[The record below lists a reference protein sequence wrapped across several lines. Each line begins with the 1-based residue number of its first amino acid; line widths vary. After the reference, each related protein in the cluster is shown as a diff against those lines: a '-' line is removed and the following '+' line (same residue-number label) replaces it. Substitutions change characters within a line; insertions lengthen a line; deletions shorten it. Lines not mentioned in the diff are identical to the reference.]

1 MSPAR
6 GSRRTPTEQQLEQRA
21 RFGRRLRQ
29 LRVARDLSQERLAEL
44 AGLDRQTIGYWERA
58 RTNPGL
64 DEITAVAGAL
74 DVDLWQLFVG

>member
-1 MSPAR
+1 MSAR
-6 GSRRTPTEQQLEQRA
+6 TSRRTPSPHQIEQRV

-29 LRVARDLSQERLAEL
+29 LRVERDLSQERLAEL

-58 RTNPGL
+58 QTNPGL

-74 DVDLWQLFVG
+74 GLDVWQLFVG